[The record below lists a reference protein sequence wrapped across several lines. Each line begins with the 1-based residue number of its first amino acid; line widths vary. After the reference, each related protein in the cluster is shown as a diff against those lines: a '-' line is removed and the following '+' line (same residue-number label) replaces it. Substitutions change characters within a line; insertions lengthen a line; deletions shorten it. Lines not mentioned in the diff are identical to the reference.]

1 MKRII
6 VNGAN
11 GYVASNFINQL
22 LKNNY
27 EVIALVR
34 ENGKFSA
41 IERVEQ
47 ALAQVDNKPVKCPD
61 NLTVYNYSLMEKNFS
76 LTEKQLEN
84 IFDRDVDYFHFAAS
98 LKYDYKSKEEIYSTN
113 VEGVENSIGV
123 FSAHATNHSRFFFVG
138 TAYSCGHFKGLFEE
152 KFYPDEDISAFRNY
166 YEWSKRL
173 AENVVQKHIENNG
186 LKGHVIR
193 LSQVAGNNQTG
204 ETKTDYGIFD
214 FAKRVHSLA
223 KRYPGETVRAK
234 IAPEGIQNLIPINVV
249 VDYLMQTVAI
259 PDVPVIMNF
268 VADKP
273 VKNKYVVNS
282 LNKLLPIKIV
292 PVPDLK
298 HSEMNSLE
306 RLMAVGM
313 SFTGNYSDVHIRFDT
328 SRRDK
333 VISRADD
340 CMDEETVYRMLE
352 YFIRNVCEKTGRKK
366 ETLSVGNNN
375 H

>member
-11 GYVASNFINQL
+11 GYVASNFINEL
-22 LKNNY
+22 LKKNY
-27 EVIALVR
+27 DVIALVR
-34 ENGKFSA
+34 GNGKFSA
-41 IERVEQ
+41 TERVEQ
-47 ALAQVDNKPVKCPD
+47 ALAQVDQKPVKLPD
-61 NLTVYNYSLMEKNFS
+61 NLTVYNYSLMEENFS
-76 LTEKQLEN
+76 LSEKQLEN

-123 FSAHATNHSRFFFVG
+123 FSKHAKGSSRFFLVG
-138 TAYSCGHFKGLFEE
+138 TAYSCGHFKGIFEE

-173 AENVVQKHIENNG
+173 AENVVRKKIENNG
-186 LKGHVIR
+186 LKGYVIR
-193 LSQVAGNNQTG
+193 LSQVAGNNLTG

-223 KRYPGETVRAK
+223 KRYPGKTVRAK
-234 IAPEGIQNLIPINVV
+234 IAPEGIQNLIPLNVA
-249 VDYLMQTVAI
+249 VDYLMQTVAVQK
-259 PDVPVIMNF
+259 VPEIMNF
-268 VADKP
+268 VADTP
-273 VKNKYVVNS
+273 VKNRYIING
-282 LNKLLPIKIV
+282 LNKLLPLKIV
-292 PVPDLK
+292 PVPDLE

-313 SFTGNYSDVHIRFDT
+313 SFTGNYSNVHIRFDT
-328 SRRDK
+328 SRRDE
-333 VISRADD
+333 VISRVND

-352 YFIRNVCEKTGRKK
+352 YFIQNVCEKTGRKK

>member
-11 GYVASNFINQL
+11 GYVASNFINEL

-34 ENGKFSA
+34 GNGKFSA
-41 IERVEQ
+41 TERVEQ
-47 ALAQVDNKPVKCPD
+47 ALVQIEHKPVKLPD

-76 LTEKQLEN
+76 LSDEQLKN
-84 IFDRDVDYFHFAAS
+84 IFNQDADYFHFAAS

-113 VEGVENSIGV
+113 VEGLENSIDV
-123 FSAHATNHSRFFFVG
+123 FSAHATGNSRFFFMG
-138 TAYSCGHFKGLFEE
+138 TAYSCGHFKGLFGEN
-152 KFYPDEDISAFRNY
+152 FYPDENISAFRNY

-173 AENVVQKHIENNG
+173 AENVVRKHIENKG

-234 IAPEGIQNLIPINVV
+234 IVPEGIQNLIPVNVV
-249 VDYLMQTVAI
+249 VDYLMQTVA
-259 PDVPVIMNF
+259 VPKVPEIMNF
-268 VADKP
+268 VADTP
-273 VKNKYVVNS
+273 VKNSYVING
-282 LNKLLPIKIV
+282 LNKLLSLKIV
-292 PVPDLK
+292 PVPELE
-298 HSEMNSLE
+298 HSQMNSLE
-306 RLMAVGM
+306 RLLAVGM
-313 SFTGNYSDVHIRFDT
+313 SFTGNYCNVHIRFDT
-328 SRRDK
+328 SRRDE
-333 VISRADD
+333 VISRRVDD

-352 YFIRNVCEKTGRKK
+352 YFIHNVCEKTGKK
-366 ETLSVGNNN
+366 KTVSVGN
-375 H
+375 

>member
-1 MKRII
+1 
-6 VNGAN
+6 
-11 GYVASNFINQL
+11 
-22 LKNNY
+22 
-27 EVIALVR
+27 VR
-34 ENGKFSA
+34 GNGKFSA
-41 IERVEQ
+41 TERVEQ
-47 ALAQVDNKPVKCPD
+47 ALAQVDQKPVKLPD
-61 NLTVYNYSLMEKNFS
+61 NLTVYNYSLMEENFS
-76 LTEKQLEN
+76 LSEKQLEN

-123 FSAHATNHSRFFFVG
+123 FSKHAKGSSRFFLVG
-138 TAYSCGHFKGLFEE
+138 TAYSCGHFKGIFEE

-173 AENVVQKHIENNG
+173 AENVVRKKIENNG
-186 LKGHVIR
+186 LKGYVIR
-193 LSQVAGNNQTG
+193 LSQVAGNNLTG

-223 KRYPGETVRAK
+223 KRYPGKTVRAK
-234 IAPEGIQNLIPINVV
+234 IAPEGIQNLIPLNVA
-249 VDYLMQTVAI
+249 VDYLMQTVAVQK
-259 PDVPVIMNF
+259 VPEIMNF
-268 VADKP
+268 VADTP
-273 VKNKYVVNS
+273 VKNRYIING
-282 LNKLLPIKIV
+282 LNKLLPLKIV
-292 PVPDLK
+292 PVPDLE

-313 SFTGNYSDVHIRFDT
+313 SFTGNYTNVHIRFDT
-328 SRRDK
+328 SRRDE
-333 VISRADD
+333 VISRVND

-352 YFIRNVCEKTGRKK
+352 YFIQNVCEKTGRKK